1 MKKFVIAILSFTAAV
16 SAFGQET
23 RTVTNNDLEKF
34 RRQRIEN
41 ERKLKERY
49 AEMGFPSPEQI
60 EMQNRERREK
70 MEQYS
75 DELRERRLETQG
87 DIVAEA
93 NELRMEI
100 ASINAQ
106 INYLR
111 NPGGG
116 GKVYKGGTATITG
129 YLPYGGY
136 GGYRGY
142 GGGVRRNRSPLRQ
155 ISRLPQNM
163 RTVQEY
169 GLMYP
174 SARSI
179 YNQAI
184 GNVRLGGGGRFRGG
198 SGYYGGGYVAPVIGG
213 TYDANAAADQLN
225 YLEQTRAGLLAQWQ
239 IVEEK
244 ARRAGI
250 RLD

>member
-1 MKKFVIAILSFTAAV
+1 MKKFAIAILSLTAAV

-60 EMQNRERREK
+60 ERQNRERREA
-70 MEQYS
+70 MEEYS
-75 DELRERRLETQG
+75 DELRQRRLETQS

-93 NELRMEI
+93 NELRSQI
-100 ASINAQ
+100 ASIDAQ

-111 NPGGG
+111 NQGG

-129 YLPYGGY
+129 YLPYDGY
-136 GGYRGY
+136 GGYGRY
-142 GGGVRRNRSPLRQ
+142 GGFRRNRSPLRQ

-169 GLMYP
+169 GAMYP
-174 SARSI
+174 SSRSI
-179 YNQAI
+179 YNQSI
-184 GNVRLGGGGRFRGG
+184 GNVRIGGRVRGG
-198 SGYYGGGYVAPVIGG
+198 NGYYRGGTIAPIIVGG
-213 TYDANAAADQLN
+213 TYDANTANDQLI
-225 YLEQTRAGLLAQWQ
+225 YLEQTRAGLLAEWQ